1 MAKGKANIL
10 SMVGFWAF
18 IVGLIIAVVVG
29 ILAALGMATAIMP
42 AIIIVLI
49 ILGLIVGFLNI
60 TAKEILLFL
69 VATIALIV
77 VGGVFAPLKTF
88 GVGAMLDAI
97 LALVATLMAPA
108 AIVAETPAI
117 ADDAAFLR
125 FLPLVRR
132 FAR

>member
-1 MAKGKANIL
+1 MEKTRLL
-10 SMVGFWAF
+10 SLIGFWAF
-18 IVGLIIAVVVG
+18 IVGLIIAVVFG
-29 ILAALGMATAIMP
+29 ILSAMGIATGAMT

-88 GVGAMLDAI
+88 SIGMILDAI

-108 AIVAETPAI
+108 AVVAAI
-117 ADDAAFLR
+117 KALWAVGR
-125 FLPLVRR
+125 PG
-132 FAR
+132 

>member
-1 MAKGKANIL
+1 MAKGKSNIL
-10 SMVGFWAF
+10 GMVGFWAF

-29 ILAALGMATAIMP
+29 IMAALGMATAIMP

-49 ILGLIVGFLNI
+49 ILGLVVGFLNI

-88 GVGAMLDAI
+88 GIGAILDNI

-108 AIVAETPAI
+108 AVVAAI
-117 ADDAAFLR
+117 KALWAVGK
-125 FLPLVRR
+125 PG
-132 FAR
+132 

>member
-1 MAKGKANIL
+1 MAKGKTNIL

-18 IVGLIIAVVVG
+18 IVGLVIALVVG

-42 AIIIVLI
+42 ATIIVLI

-88 GVGAMLDAI
+88 SIGMILDAI

-108 AIVAETPAI
+108 AIVAAI
-117 ADDAAFLR
+117 KALWAVGK
-125 FLPLVRR
+125 PG
-132 FAR
+132 

>member
-1 MAKGKANIL
+1 MAVGKGRLL
-10 SMVGFWAF
+10 SLIGFWAF

-29 ILAALGMATAIMP
+29 IMAALGMATAIMP

-88 GVGAMLDAI
+88 GIGKVLDAI

-108 AIVAETPAI
+108 AVVAAI
-117 ADDAAFLR
+117 KALWSVGKPGD
-125 FLPLVRR
+125 
-132 FAR
+132 

>member
-1 MAKGKANIL
+1 MAKGKTNIL
-10 SMVGFWAF
+10 SMIGFWAF

-29 ILAALGMATAIMP
+29 IMAALGIIGSAVMP

-77 VGGVFAPLKTF
+77 VGGVFAPLSTF
-88 GVGAMLDAI
+88 GIGAMLDAI

-108 AIVAETPAI
+108 AVVAAI
-117 ADDAAFLR
+117 KALWAVGR
-125 FLPLVRR
+125 PG
-132 FAR
+132 

>member
-1 MAKGKANIL
+1 MEKSRLL
-10 SMVGFWAF
+10 SLIGFWAF

-29 ILAALGMATAIMP
+29 ILASLGVGTAIVP

-77 VGGVFAPLKTF
+77 VGGVFAPLRTF
-88 GVGAMLDAI
+88 GVGAILDSI

-108 AIVAETPAI
+108 AVVAAI
-117 ADDAAFLR
+117 KALWAVGR
-125 FLPLVRR
+125 PG
-132 FAR
+132 